1 MPVTALSEKARFF
14 PSRWVSIMFGMLL
27 VSSMAAV
34 PLVAETYKYV
44 DEKGTVV
51 FTDDPKT
58 IPERYRARAKMVER
72 TSTATP
78 SGQVGQILTKA
89 EEVSKGFVIGGLTP
103 DQSRVLLLGFSGG
116 VVMFAV
122 MMLTGNSALRLLMR
136 WLLVLL
142 AIGTTA
148 SIYFSNDPVSQKASV
163 RAKELERTQQQKAK
177 DIERMD
183 PAGEATR

>member
-1 MPVTALSEKARFF
+1 MPITALSEKARFF
-14 PSRWVSIMFGMLL
+14 RSRWVSIMFGMLL

-44 DEKGTVV
+44 DEQGTVV

-58 IPERYRARAKMVER
+58 IPERYRARAKIVER

-78 SGQVGQILTKA
+78 SGQVGQILNKA

-116 VVMFAV
+116 VVMF
-122 MMLTGNSALRLLMR
+122 
-136 WLLVLL
+136 
-142 AIGTTA
+142 
-148 SIYFSNDPVSQKASV
+148 
-163 RAKELERTQQQKAK
+163 
-177 DIERMD
+177 
-183 PAGEATR
+183 